1 MKIIVIGSG
10 YVGLVTGA
18 CLSETGIDVC
28 CVDTDAAKIAFLG
41 QGKVPIY
48 EPGLQEIVERNIRT
62 GRLHFTTDVSACI
75 GGADVVFIAVGT
87 PPDQDGSA
95 DTHSVI
101 EVARTIG
108 RTITGYTVVAVKSTV
123 PVGTT
128 QQVGTEI
135 RKELHKRNASIEFD
149 VVSNPEFLKE
159 GRAVSDFMTPDRV
172 VVGAESTRAERT
184 MELLYKPFMM
194 TRNRMLF
201 TDIATAEMIKY
212 AANAMLATRI
222 SFMNEMANLCE
233 RVGADIDNVRRGIG
247 ADPRIGAKFLY
258 AGCGYGGSC
267 FPKDVRALIATADR
281 FGYPMPLLRAVDRIN
296 EAQKEIPFRKLKD
309 HFDGHLENRT
319 IAVWGLSFNPDTD
332 DIREAP
338 ALVVIERLL
347 KAGCRVKAYDPA
359 ATETVRKKLGDK
371 ILLADDMYAAAEGAD
386 SLVVMTEWRQF
397 RHPDWLRLL
406 GVMRHPVL
414 IDGRN
419 IYDRGMLIRIGFAY
433 YRIG

>member
-108 RTITGYTVVAVKSTV
+108 RTITGYTVVVVKSTV

-319 IAVWGLSFNPDTD
+319 IAVWGLSFKPDTD

>member
-149 VVSNPEFLKE
+149 GVSNPEFLKE

-319 IAVWGLSFNPDTD
+319 IAVWGLSFKPDTD

>member
-281 FGYPMPLLRAVDRIN
+281 FGSPMPLLRAVDRIN

-319 IAVWGLSFNPDTD
+319 IAVWGLSFKPDTD

>member
-62 GRLHFTTDVSACI
+62 GRLHFTTDVFACI

-319 IAVWGLSFNPDTD
+319 IAVWGLSFKPDTD

>member
-62 GRLHFTTDVSACI
+62 GRLHFATDVSACI

-319 IAVWGLSFNPDTD
+319 IAVWGLSFKPDTD

>member
-319 IAVWGLSFNPDTD
+319 IAVWGLSFKPDTD

>member
-18 CLSETGIDVC
+18 CLSETGIDGC

-319 IAVWGLSFNPDTD
+319 IAVWGLSFKPDTD

>member
-123 PVGTT
+123 PVDTT

-319 IAVWGLSFNPDTD
+319 IAVWGLSFKPDTD

>member
-1 MKIIVIGSG
+1 MKIIMIGSG

-18 CLSETGIDVC
+18 CFSETGVEVY
-28 CVDTDAAKIAFLG
+28 CVDTDAAKIDRLE
-41 QGKVPIY
+41 QREMPIY
-48 EPGLQEIVERNIRT
+48 EPRLQEIVTRNVRA
-62 GRLHFTTDVSACI
+62 GRLYFTTDVTTCI
-75 GGADVVFIAVGT
+75 DGADVVFIAVGT

-101 EVARTIG
+101 EAARTIG
-108 RTITGYTVVAVKSTV
+108 RTMTGYTVVAVKSTV

-128 QQVGTEI
+128 QRVGMEI
-135 RKELHKRNASIEFD
+135 RRELHKRNAGIKFD

-159 GRAVSDFMTPDRV
+159 GHAVSDFMTPDRV
-172 VVGAESTRAERT
+172 IVGAESERAEQT

-201 TDIATAEMIKY
+201 TDIVTAEMIKY

-233 RVGADIDNVRRGIG
+233 RVGADIDDVRRGIG
-247 ADPRIGAKFLY
+247 ADSRIGAKFLY

-281 FGYPMPLLRAVDRIN
+281 RGYPMQLLRAVDRIN
-296 EAQKEIPFRKLKD
+296 EAQKEIPFEKLKN
-309 HFDGHLENRT
+309 HFDGNLENRT
-319 IAVWGLSFNPDTD
+319 IAVWGLSFKPDTD

-359 ATETVRKKLGDK
+359 AMEVVRKKLGDK
-371 ILLADDMYAAAEGAD
+371 IVLADNMYAAAEGAD
-386 SLVVMTEWRQF
+386 SLVVMTEWQQF
-397 RHPDWLRLL
+397 RQPDWQRLL

-419 IYDRGMLIRIGFAY
+419 IYDRRMLIRMGFVH

>member
-319 IAVWGLSFNPDTD
+319 IAVWGLSFKPDTD

-386 SLVVMTEWRQF
+386 SLFVMTEWRQF

>member
-212 AANAMLATRI
+212 AANAMLVTRI

-319 IAVWGLSFNPDTD
+319 IAVWGLSFKPDTD

>member
-319 IAVWGLSFNPDTD
+319 IAVWGLSFKPDTD

-397 RHPDWLRLL
+397 RHPDWLRP
-406 GVMRHPVL
+406 PVL

>member
-1 MKIIVIGSG
+1 M
-10 YVGLVTGA
+10 
-18 CLSETGIDVC
+18 
-28 CVDTDAAKIAFLG
+28 DTDAAKIAFLG

-319 IAVWGLSFNPDTD
+319 IAVWGLSFKPDTD

>member
-233 RVGADIDNVRRGIG
+233 RVGADIDNVRRGLG

-319 IAVWGLSFNPDTD
+319 IAVWGLSFKPDTD

>member
-212 AANAMLATRI
+212 AANSMMATRI

-319 IAVWGLSFNPDTD
+319 IAVWGLSFKPDTD

>member
-233 RVGADIDNVRRGIG
+233 RVGADIDNVRRGTG

-319 IAVWGLSFNPDTD
+319 IAVWGLSFKPDTD

>member
-194 TRNRMLF
+194 TRNPMLF

-319 IAVWGLSFNPDTD
+319 IAVWGLSFKPDTD

>member
-258 AGCGYGGSC
+258 AGCGYEGSC

-319 IAVWGLSFNPDTD
+319 IAVWGLSFKPDTD

>member
-247 ADPRIGAKFLY
+247 ADPRIGAKFLS

-319 IAVWGLSFNPDTD
+319 IAVWGLSFKPDTD

>member
-1 MKIIVIGSG
+1 MKIIVIRSG

-319 IAVWGLSFNPDTD
+319 IAVWGLSFKPDTD

>member
-18 CLSETGIDVC
+18 SLSETGIDVC

-319 IAVWGLSFNPDTD
+319 IAVWGLSFKPDTD

>member
-1 MKIIVIGSG
+1 MIGSG

-319 IAVWGLSFNPDTD
+319 IAVWGLSFKPDTD

>member
-319 IAVWGLSFNPDTD
+319 IAVWGLSFKPDTD

-419 IYDRGMLIRIGFAY
+419 IYDRGMLIRIGFAS

>member
-319 IAVWGLSFNPDTD
+319 IAVWGLSFKPDTD

-386 SLVVMTEWRQF
+386 SLVVMTAWRQF